1 MAAGQPLKSND
12 TGLLLRNMGNRTT
25 NAPKRT
31 DPSDRKQLH
40 IQRGKVVGLDLSR
53 ESSDARIRSITPKNN

>member
-1 MAAGQPLKSND
+1 MAAGESLKSND
-12 TGLLLRNMGNRTT
+12 RGLLLRNMGNRTT

-40 IQRGKVVGLDLSR
+40 VRGGKVVGLDQPR
-53 ESSDARIRSITPKNN
+53 ERVDARIRSITPQQ